1 MNTDTIWRRFPAFA
15 LMATLTACGYEPAS
29 IAPDAASA
37 FTCESIRGDII
48 RVAKDNNLQL
58 VQIYEPKTVLTE
70 PNKVSCSG
78 RALASDKSEGTLY
91 YRTYLDQEGSRL
103 FEYNA
108 QPLETTP

>member
-1 MNTDTIWRRFPAFA
+1 M
-15 LMATLTACGYEPAS
+15 
-29 IAPDAASA
+29 
-37 FTCESIRGDII
+37 
-48 RVAKDNNLQL
+48 AKDNNLQL

-70 PNKVSCSG
+70 PDKVSCSG

-108 QPLETTP
+108 QPLETTR